1 MCAGNYSFIYS
12 FINICVLQFESR
24 KSDYFKLIFIH
35 ALFIELSFQ
44 IALVI
49 SHGNASVESG
59 FSINE
64 DILVENIKER
74 TIIAQRTIY
83 DAIRKAGGS
92 QSVCINQDMLSK
104 YRMSHTNYRF
114 YLEEARKDQEKVTNA
129 AAEHKR
135 KLDELNEMQAKRR
148 RLEEELLLNTSDIA
162 SLKNKL
168 KKN

>member
-1 MCAGNYSFIYS
+1 LN
-12 FINICVLQFESR
+12 
-24 KSDYFKLIFIH
+24 
-35 ALFIELSFQ
+35 LFFQ

-64 DILVENIKER
+64 DILVENMKER

-83 DAIRKAGGS
+83 DAIRKAGGC

-104 YRMSHTNYRF
+104 YKMSHTNYRF

-135 KLDELNEMQAKRR
+135 QLDELNEMQAKRR
-148 RLEEELLLNTSDIA
+148 RLEEELSLNTSEIA

-168 KKN
+168 YKN